1 MNKFKGRLQLAKF
14 KIKKNPTTFALIMFA
29 FFFFV
34 LYIIAFAQKE
44 MIIGAILAIISFTI
58 SMIDINILNKINKE
72 WRADLNLIRQKYGL
86 TLK

>member
-1 MNKFKGRLQLAKF
+1 
-14 KIKKNPTTFALIMFA
+14 
-29 FFFFV
+29 
-34 LYIIAFAQKE
+34 